1 MTKGVIK
8 MTDFMEW
15 LYNNG
20 IEDYI
25 KKQRADDRET
35 SAFSL
40 FEGEYT
46 QTQKE
51 DMENIFSF
59 YAVHGFRL
67 GVRVGLALAEDLR

>member
-1 MTKGVIK
+1 MTEKRVR
-8 MTDFMEW
+8 FP
-15 LYNNG
+15 Y
-20 IEDYI
+20 
-25 KKQRADDRET
+25 
-35 SAFSL
+35 

>member
-1 MTKGVIK
+1 

-25 KKQRADDRET
+25 KEQRAET